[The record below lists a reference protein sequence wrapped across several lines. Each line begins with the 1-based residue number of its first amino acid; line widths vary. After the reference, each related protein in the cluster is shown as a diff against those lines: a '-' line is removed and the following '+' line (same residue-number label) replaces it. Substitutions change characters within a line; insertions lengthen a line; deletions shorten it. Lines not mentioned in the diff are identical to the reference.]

1 MWRRGR
7 PLSTRRVPAGSGAI
21 DPAELRLVLQAC
33 LRESAVSLPPP
44 RLDDLALA
52 LFEAAD
58 KDGSGS
64 ITFEELRAELEAF
77 PGVMENLTIRYRG
90 AAPPPPRLVGAFF
103 LLLQRGVML
112 PVRLLWGLSP

>member
-1 MWRRGR
+1 MA
-7 PLSTRRVPAGSGAI
+7 LSARRVPAGSGAI
-21 DPAELRLVLQAC
+21 DPAELRLVLRAC

-44 RLDDLALA
+44 RLDDLARA

-77 PGVMENLTIRYRG
+77 PGVMENLSIRYRG
-90 AAPPPPRLVGAFF
+90 AAPPLVRAFF

-112 PVRLLWGLSP
+112 LVGAGLG